1 MTYGDVAKPDERAA
15 MLANSP
21 ISQIDR
27 ITAPLLVV
35 HGSNDVRVLRQD
47 SDEVVAELQR
57 LGRPV
62 RYMSFADEGHSVR
75 KWRNRLAL
83 WREVED
89 TLATCLGG
97 RSNGFDYYQL
107 MPR

>member
-1 MTYGDVAKPDERAA
+1 

-27 ITAPLLVV
+27 ITAPLLVI

-47 SDEVVAELQR
+47 SDDVVAELRR

-62 RYMSFADEGHSVR
+62 QYMTFADEGHSVR
-75 KWRNRLAL
+75 KWRNRLAQC
-83 WREVED
+83 RKIED
-89 TLATCLGG
+89 TLAVCLGG
-97 RSNGFDYYQL
+97 RSNGFDFYEL
-107 MPR
+107 MPRQ